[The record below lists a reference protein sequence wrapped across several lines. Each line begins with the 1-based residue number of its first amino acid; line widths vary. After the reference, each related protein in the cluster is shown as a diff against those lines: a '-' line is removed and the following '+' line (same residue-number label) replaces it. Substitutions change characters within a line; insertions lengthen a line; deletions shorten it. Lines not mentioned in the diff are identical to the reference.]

1 MSKLDTAMDTKANTN
16 QPAERIEVDTP
27 PAETK
32 EQKERRRNKAIAD
45 LGFWQYVD
53 PEEA

>member
-1 MSKLDTAMDTKANTN
+1 MSKLTAKDTQADTNR
-16 QPAERIEVDTP
+16 PAEQIEADAQ

-32 EQKERRRNKAIAD
+32 EEKQRRRNKAIAD

>member
-1 MSKLDTAMDTKANTN
+1 MSKLTAKDTQADTN
-16 QPAERIEVDTP
+16 QPAERIEVVTP